1 MKLYCFLLIIII
13 LILLYDNKL
22 YEGNDH
28 EDQGDSGGDDGGDSD
43 SLISGSFLP
52 DFLTGDSETDSS
64 SNNCSIDR
72 DCSENLI
79 HRDMNWGYNT
89 DNVNS
94 WRENKQ
100 NCVECLKCKTEGGA
114 IIDSYYGHVCDAIV
128 GCLDSTSEYSTS
140 KLPYAYAYKIS
151 DWDNQCEESKIN
163 NIADE
168 KERNSIK
175 TSCSFFNDNSFL
187 DSLSLLYVND
197 IGTCA
202 AKISELDC
210 VCPS

>member
-13 LILLYDNKL
+13 IIFLYDNKL

-52 DFLTGDSETDSS
+52 DFLTGDSESDSS

-79 HRDMNWGYNT
+79 HRDMDWGYNT

-100 NCVECLKCKTEGGA
+100 NCVECLKCKTGGGGA

-128 GCLDSTSEYSTS
+128 GCLDSTSEYSTN
-140 KLPYAYAYKIS
+140 KLPYVYAYKIT
-151 DWDNQCEESKIN
+151 DWDNQCEES
-163 NIADE
+163 
-168 KERNSIK
+168 
-175 TSCSFFNDNSFL
+175 TSCSFFNDNSVL

-197 IGTCA
+197 IGTCT
-202 AKISELDC
+202 AKIAELDLEQHAC
-210 VCPS
+210 DISGGLLC